1 MAKKKG
7 TGLLIVSADIAADK
21 EEEFNRWYNEE
32 HISKLLAIPGFLDA
46 ARYEAVSGLAFA
58 GGGAPKYLACY
69 ELESPEV
76 ICSEAYQ
83 RHVEIPTEWSKK
95 MSPAVIGTKFTSNVY
110 RQIFPFEVS
119 ETVAHSD
126 MAPALQIGRMDI
138 PPEIEDEFNEWN
150 HTIYVPKFEKVTGC
164 RWGRRYLAVR
174 GQPKYMII
182 YDFDHELVSQSAK
195 WAAARDAHPQSARIR
210 PRVIH
215 SYGSPGIF
223 KKIFPL

>member
-110 RQIFPFEVS
+110 RQIFPSRCPKQWPTAIWPRPSRSAAWIFRQRS
-119 ETVAHSD
+119 RTS
-126 MAPALQIGRMDI
+126 LTNGTI
-138 PPEIEDEFNEWN
+138 PSMCQNS
-150 HTIYVPKFEKVTGC
+150 
-164 RWGRRYLAVR
+164 RR
-174 GQPKYMII
+174 
-182 YDFDHELVSQSAK
+182 
-195 WAAARDAHPQSARIR
+195 
-210 PRVIH
+210 
-215 SYGSPGIF
+215 
-223 KKIFPL
+223 